1 MFVARPTSFAL
12 LLALSASVAG
22 AQTAATQA
30 ATDYRSETVAEID
43 ARAQKYIAL
52 AEAIPADKYTWRPAE
67 GVRSVSEVLMHMAGA
82 NYFLP
87 ARPYG
92 AAIPEGLQLQ
102 GFETSTTD
110 KEAVLKHLRESF
122 THLRNAVANAPAD
135 AEAKHQWFGGAS
147 LSNRAIGMSIAA
159 HMGEHLGQLI
169 AYARVNGVR
178 PPWSGEG

>member
-1 MFVARPTSFAL
+1 MFAARPTSFAL
-12 LLALSASVAG
+12 LLALSASFAG
-22 AQTAATQA
+22 AQSAPTQSAA
-30 ATDYRSETVAEID
+30 DYRSEALAEID

-67 GVRSVSEVLMHMAGA
+67 GVRSVSEVLLHMAGA

-87 ARPYG
+87 RVYG
-92 AAIPEGLQLQ
+92 TAPPEGFRAQ

-110 KEAVLKHLRESF
+110 KEEVLRHLRASF
-122 THLRNAVANAPAD
+122 THLHNTVANAPAD
-135 AEAKHQWFGGAS
+135 AEATHPWFGGQS
-147 LSNRAIGMSIAA
+147 LSNRAIGMSIVA

-169 AYARVNGVR
+169 AYARMNGVR